1 MLLVRNRKNI
11 RIAGCVGYFRCWY
24 VDASVRR
31 FRMKRGFM
39 RIQFRAVAHIETRG
53 GTYHA
58 LVSQR
63 PVSSAYKRLFGMS
76 GV

>member
-11 RIAGCVGYFRCWY
+11 CIASCGGCFRCWY
-24 VDASVRR
+24 VDASVRG

-39 RIQFRAVAHIETRG
+39 RVQFRAVAHIETRG
-53 GTYHA
+53 GVYHA
-58 LVSQR
+58 LVSQC
-63 PVSSAYKRLFGMS
+63 PVSSAYKRLFGML